1 MSLSERIAEYKPGK
15 VGATCRTCS
24 LLASLPEGE
33 AKALMDALAD
43 PRFSNAGLAKILKD
57 EGYSMAESTVRRH
70 RRGECKREL

>member
-1 MSLSERIAEYKPGK
+1 MSLSERIAEYKPGR

-24 LLASLPEGE
+24 LLEALPEGE
-33 AKALMDALAD
+33 AKALIDALDD

-70 RRGECKREL
+70 RRGECKREA